1 MSYEK
6 HTWETGEVITAEKL
20 NNLEEGVIST
30 GLPIV
35 GVAMTYGQTN
45 TAVVDK
51 SFEEL
56 YSLFDGIAALEIPIV
71 VDFTIQGTTTLRG
84 IGLLSKGRTGDF
96 VGIHYY
102 RTSYY
107 DTNIS
112 VESNVIE
119 VYEASTVVTEHK
131 TYMCTATAS

>member
-1 MSYEK
+1 
-6 HTWETGEVITAEKL
+6 
-20 NNLEEGVIST
+20 
-30 GLPIV
+30 
-35 GVAMTYGQTN
+35 MTYGQTN

-131 TYMCTATAS
+131 TYRCTATAS